1 MRLAFLALPLLAA
14 LPAQAQ
20 QAPMAAV
27 PMQVSPGA
35 VVPQDVPLVFAP
47 NALWVG
53 VPVPRPLPA
62 ESAPQ
67 GRADRCMGLAWRLS
81 GSLAGRTPA
90 EADRLLRDEA
100 VAYVYREPG
109 TRNAYPAEGTLIVGL
124 DASGRVDRLGCAGWI
139 TVRSQP

>member
-1 MRLAFLALPLLAA
+1 
-14 LPAQAQ
+14 
-20 QAPMAAV
+20 
-27 PMQVSPGA
+27 
-35 VVPQDVPLVFAP
+35 
-47 NALWVG
+47 
-53 VPVPRPLPA
+53 
-62 ESAPQ
+62 
-67 GRADRCMGLAWRLS
+67 MGLAWRLS
-81 GSLAGRTPA
+81 GPLAGRTPA